1 MQKNAGLPFS
11 FPRLKNPSWLLHPHL
26 SLHFV
31 ISKKKHIPTIQAA
44 KFPAWD
50 LWRGGI
56 FWWARCGV
64 VVPPRFQR
72 PRRGTPSGR
81 CAAWQS
87 SWRRH
92 VSWGKKKQMRNQIC
106 EKGDMKWRE
115 MIWIW
120 YGYEYDMKWCEC
132 DMNMFVEMSQRRKK
146 MCPPSQDCNNFWW
159 FLHHF

>member
-92 VSWGKKKQMRNQIC
+92 VSWGKKTDA
-106 EKGDMKWRE
+106 ESDMWEGRYE
-115 MIWIW
+115 MTWNDMNMIWIW
-120 YGYEYDMKWCEC
+120 IWYEMMWMWYEYVCWDESKTQK
-132 DMNMFVEMSQRRKK
+132 NVSSQPR
-146 MCPPSQDCNNFWW
+146 
-159 FLHHF
+159 L